1 MNIIKTFK
9 GIFKKTNSYTWGD
22 SFTYNGYTCTITD
35 FNEEYIKNF
44 IVSTIIERLS
54 TDIASLEINEELL
67 PKENRFWEIIK
78 NPNQYQTWYDFMKE
92 LNSWFEIDGVV
103 FVYQVLNDDGKT
115 LNSIYVLPK
124 KDVKIIGDAGTG
136 DIISYE
142 IKQKQGNYI
151 TVKNYNER
159 LNDPRNTVFMIKDFN
174 SNSRYACDLPPSK
187 LESVCNQLE
196 YISLANRYS
205 NNFLKKGAK
214 PSVAIKVESK
224 DGFRGK
230 LSDTQKAELKA
241 AFIANYVG
249 SENAGSPIILEEGV
263 DLKTISTDID
273 KLNFDE
279 GIENSI
285 VSACMRYFVPLEVI
299 GYAKNTS
306 GGQYKV
312 SDDTRK
318 FYMNNAVL
326 PRAKNIYAKLNQNF
340 MFRYGK
346 NELSFDVAKIP
357 TLMAERF
364 SLLESMERSKTFTI
378 NERRQYANKEQL
390 DGLDVIMVGL
400 NEADARQSR
409 EKEPIDNNA
418 I

>member
-9 GIFKKTNSYTWGD
+9 GIFKKSNTYTWGD
-22 SFTYNGYTCTITD
+22 SFSWNGYNCTITD

-78 NPNQYQTWYDFMKE
+78 NPNQYQTWFDFMKE

-103 FVYQVLNDDGKT
+103 FVYQVLNEDGKT

-124 KDVKIIGDAGTG
+124 KDVKVIGDASTG
-136 DIISYE
+136 DILYYE

-159 LNDPRNTVFMIKDFN
+159 LNDPQNTVFMIKDFN
-174 SNSRYACDLPPSK
+174 SNSRYPCDLPSSK
-187 LESVCNQLE
+187 LESVCNQLD

-241 AFIANYVG
+241 AFIANYAG
-249 SENAGSPIILEEGV
+249 SENAGSPIILEEGI

-326 PRAKNIYAKLNQNF
+326 PRAKNIYAKLSQNF